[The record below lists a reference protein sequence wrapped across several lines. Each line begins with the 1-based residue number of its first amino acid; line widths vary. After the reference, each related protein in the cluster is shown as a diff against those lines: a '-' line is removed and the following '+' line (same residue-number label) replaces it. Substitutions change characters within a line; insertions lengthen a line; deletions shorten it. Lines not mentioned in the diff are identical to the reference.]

1 MIVSEDALLER
12 LVVHKTGNKSR
23 EEGIKFSKAPV
34 QLSEAI
40 KDLLMKYF
48 LSPFGKNEYFNL
60 HHDAELSLNEVYH
73 FACAIFDDPG
83 SFYLNT
89 INLANHLYENSVHP
103 KIKTGEFYAA
113 YITGL
118 IVDGEEVDAIGLF
131 KSESKETF
139 LKVYPTSDNFSIEHE
154 EGININKLD
163 KGCLIFNTERENG
176 FVVAT
181 VDNQSKSNEALYW
194 MDSFLKV
201 RQRND
206 EFFQTS
212 QTLTLCKE
220 FVTNKLPE
228 VFEIDRPG
236 QAELLNKSM
245 KFFKENDSFVMEEFV
260 SEVFTA
266 PEVIETFNE
275 YRRDFEA
282 EREVRINDDFDI
294 SGQAVKKQSKIYKS
308 VIKLDGSFHIYVHGN
323 RDNIEK
329 GYDEERRM
337 HFYKLF
343 YKEES

>member
-1 MIVSEDALLER
+1 MIISDDALLER

-23 EEGIKFSKAPV
+23 EEGVKFSKAPV

-40 KDLLMKYF
+40 KDLLMRYF

-60 HHDAELSLNEVYH
+60 HHEADLNLNEVYH

-83 SFYLNT
+83 SFYLNSV
-89 INLANHLYENSVHP
+89 NLANHLYENSVHP
-103 KIKTGEFYAA
+103 KVRTGEFYAA

-131 KSESKETF
+131 KSESRETF
-139 LKVYPTSDNFSIEHE
+139 LKVYPTNDNFSIEHE

-181 VDNQSKSNEALYW
+181 VDNLSKSSEALYW

-201 RQRND
+201 TQRND

-228 VFEIDRPG
+228 VFDIDKPG

-260 SEVFTA
+260 SEVFAA

-282 EREVRINDDFDI
+282 EREVKINDDFDI

-308 VIKLDGSFHIYVHGN
+308 VIKLDGSFHVYVHGN